1 MDWQLLAASCLVV
14 AFAAAFGAV
23 GALLSRI
30 LRELSSASTATQS
43 LALSIVELRGDVRAQ
58 RAEIHG
64 EVTSLCQ
71 RMEALERNRST

>member
-1 MDWQLLAASCLVV
+1 MDWQLLAASC
-14 AFAAAFGAV
+14 GAV

-58 RAEIHG
+58 RAEIRG

-71 RMEALERNRST
+71 RLGALERTRTT